1 MTQENTRTTLPSLL
15 MLLLMRIVAVGC
27 LWYGLKIW
35 GEIIGYSEG
44 GALRFDLLTT
54 DVKAAKATLAVLYPV
69 AAVGLWLR
77 GPWGPVIWGVMAAM
91 ELFMH
96 QYHADIFGA
105 EPVKMVAIA
114 VTAVLYLVLRI
125 LIVLTRPVKSPAGQ
139 G

>member
-15 MLLLMRIVAVGC
+15 MLLLVRIVAVGC